1 MIEICAVGGYNEVGR
16 NMTAIKVGDE
26 VVILD
31 MGLHVEKYVTYS
43 GDEEAEKLGL
53 SDLTRIGAVPDD
65 SVIKEWKGKV
75 KAIIPTHAHLDHL
88 GAVPFMANSYNAPI
102 IGTPYT
108 IEVLK
113 GILRDQKKSIKNP
126 IKTLNPNSRMR
137 LTKNIEI
144 EFINATHSTP
154 QTVMVVLHTKE
165 GKILYAND
173 YKFDAFPVI
182 GKTTNTRRL
191 RELGKEKVAALIMD
205 CTRAREPGK
214 TPSETVAKEMMRDVL
229 LGTENRD
236 NLIILSTFSSHIARL
251 SSVLE
256 MGKKINRKVIFMGRS
271 LAKYIEA
278 AEKIHIVK
286 FSKEAE
292 ILKYGNEIKK
302 RLRKIDASPQRGKY
316 LLVTTGNQGEPNSV
330 LSRIATGELP
340 LKLRRDDQVIFSC
353 NVIPTPVNIA
363 NRDILEYKLAQ
374 KNVRIFKGIHVSG
387 HASKEDQRD
396 LISMVKPQHIVPAHG
411 DIQMTSALSELA
423 SEMGYSLGKNV
434 HLIQNGQ
441 KIWI

>member
-1 MIEICAVGGYNEVGR
+1 
-16 NMTAIKVGDE
+16 
-26 VVILD
+26 
-31 MGLHVEKYVTYS
+31 
-43 GDEEAEKLGL
+43 
-53 SDLTRIGAVPDD
+53 
-65 SVIKEWKGKV
+65 
-75 KAIIPTHAHLDHL
+75 
-88 GAVPFMANSYNAPI
+88 
-102 IGTPYT
+102 
-108 IEVLK
+108 
-113 GILRDQKKSIKNP
+113 
-126 IKTLNPNSRMR
+126 
-137 LTKNIEI
+137 
-144 EFINATHSTP
+144 
-154 QTVMVVLHTKE
+154 MVVLHTKE

-256 MGKKINRKVIFMGRS
+256 MGKKLNRKVIFMGRS

-278 AEKIHIVK
+278 AEKIRLVK

-292 ILKYGNEIKK
+292 VLKYGNEIKK

-330 LSRIATGELP
+330 LSRIAIGELP